1 MEFETVRKPIGTI
14 RNKVERFGATWAK
27 ESRTLGA
34 AALRTSAQRLA
45 STAEKLDGLAA
56 RIEPTDD
63 LGEALAAEA
72 AAEPSLASNESAK
85 SEPVETNQPA
95 SSAPSTE
102 STEAAAP
109 VPSKASTGPEAS
121 STEAIP
127 VAPTVAHSENGK
139 RRVRR

>member
-56 RIEPTDD
+56 RLEPADE
-63 LGEALAAEA
+63 LGAALAAEA
-72 AAEPSLASNESAK
+72 AAEPSLATNEGAK
-85 SEPVETNQPA
+85 NEPVETSHTA
-95 SSAPSTE
+95 SPSTE
-102 STEAAAP
+102 STDRAAP
-109 VPSKASTGPEAS
+109 EASEGSTAPETS

-127 VAPTVAHSENGK
+127 VAPTVTHSENGK